1 MDSTESK
8 VVRIVNLH
16 KHVNEEWLRNIIQQR
31 VRLIGHIKKIY
42 IKKYINENII
52 FAYVVFEESVD
63 ASRTVE
69 ALDETIHEHV
79 EWDVA
84 RIEPFERYVRYLD
97 IQILSDDEDEHV
109 NLEGRRY
116 LRDPEANRETRRDD
130 RRRHQRERRREIND
144 FLLEL

>member
-1 MDSTESK
+1 MNSK

-16 KHVNEEWLRNIIQQR
+16 EHVNVGWLRNIIQQR
-31 VRLIGHIKKIY
+31 VRLIGQIKKIY

-69 ALDETIHEHV
+69 ALDETIHEHL

-84 RIEPFERYVRYLD
+84 LIGPFERYVRYLD
-97 IQILSDDEDEHV
+97 IQILSDDDEDEHV
-109 NLEGRRY
+109 NLEVRRY
-116 LRDPEANRETRRDD
+116 LRDPESKRETRRDD
-130 RRRHQRERRREIND
+130 WRRYRRERQREVND